1 MARIERASVDQVV
14 AAADM
19 LEVVGRYTQ
28 LKKAGAN
35 YTGLCPFH
43 EEKTGSFS
51 VNPVE
56 KLYYCFGCGAGGD
69 ILKFIELKEGLD
81 FSGAVEQL
89 ADRYGIELRYE
100 ERGPD
105 EVARRRRER
114 LRHLLEQACAYY
126 ERVLWDAK
134 AAEKARAYLTQRGLD
149 EAVCH
154 DYRLGYSF
162 SDWRRLHDAAV
173 AKGFTE
179 GELLDAGLVVR
190 GGRGSVY
197 DRFRGRLIF
206 PLIDERGRILGF
218 GARTLGDDLPK
229 YLNSPETALYRK
241 GQLLYGL
248 EKAKEAA
255 RKEDRVFVVEGY
267 TDVLALVQAGVRNV
281 VASMGTALTEEQLK
295 SLQRYTPNIYLC
307 FDADAAGLG
316 AMNRALG
323 LARRLELAL
332 HVVRIPQGLDP
343 ADYMRAGHGA
353 DEFRKLAASAQT
365 LLQFHVRTVLSA
377 HDLTKPEERTRALTL
392 LRDVLAQ
399 AASPLER
406 DEEVRYVADG
416 LRLSPESVRHLLSG
430 VSASGA
436 PGTGSTAPPPAPPR
450 LLAAE
455 HDLEARFLAACLALP
470 ERGRELVDAVDESY
484 FADAGARRAYEA
496 VRQRLE
502 PQRARKKGQEAEPAP
517 ESTGTQ
523 DDMLPEV
530 LMRASGEQFSESI
543 LQEMHLRLQEA
554 HVSRLIRK
562 ASSRLK
568 AAASA
573 DEISQEEARL
583 LQLDGIQG
591 RLLADIRH
599 LRAPD
604 RR

>member
-1 MARIERASVDQVV
+1 MALIERASLDQVV

-19 LEVVGRYTQ
+19 LEVVGRFTQ

-43 EEKTGSFS
+43 EEKTPSFS

-69 ILKFIELKEGLD
+69 ILKFVELKENVD
-81 FSGAVEQL
+81 FSGAVELL
-89 ADRYGIELRYE
+89 AERYGVELRYE

-105 EVARRRRER
+105 EAARRRRER
-114 LRHLLEQACAYY
+114 LRRVLEQACVYY
-126 ERVLWDAK
+126 ERVLWEAR

-149 EAVCH
+149 EAVCREF
-154 DYRLGYSF
+154 RLGYSF
-162 SDWRRLHDAAV
+162 SDWRRLYDAAV

-179 GELLDAGLVVR
+179 NELLDAGLVVR

-197 DRFRGRLIF
+197 DRFRGRLMF
-206 PLIDERGRILGF
+206 PLIDERGRVLGF
-218 GARTLGDDLPK
+218 GARTLGADMPK
-229 YLNSPETALYRK
+229 YLNSPETALYSK

-248 EKAKEAA
+248 HKAKEAA
-255 RKEDRVFVVEGY
+255 RREDRVFVVEGY

-295 SLQRYTPNIYLC
+295 SLQRFTADIYLC

-323 LARRLELAL
+323 LARRLDLTL
-332 HVVRIPQGLDP
+332 HVVRVPDGLDP
-343 ADYMRAGHGA
+343 ADYVRAGHGV
-353 DEFRKLAASAQT
+353 DEFQRLAADAQT

-406 DEEVRYVADG
+406 DEEVRYVADS

-430 VSASGA
+430 LSASGA

-470 ERGRELVDAVDESY
+470 QRGRDLVAAVDESY
-484 FADAGARRAYEA
+484 FTDAGARRAYEA
-496 VRQRLE
+496 VRERLE
-502 PQRARKKGQEAEPAP
+502 SKGAGKRWQEMGPAP
-517 ESTGTQ
+517 ASAGTP

-530 LMRASGEQFSESI
+530 LLRASGEQFSERV
-543 LQEMHLRLQEA
+543 LQELHLRLQEA

-562 ASSRLK
+562 ARSRLK
-568 AAASA
+568 VAASA
-573 DEISQEEARL
+573 DESTQEETRL
-583 LQLDGIQG
+583 LELDGIRR
-591 RLLADIRH
+591 RLRDAIR
-599 LRAPD
+599 LIPVEE
-604 RR
+604 